1 MMLLLAH
8 GQTMPRRRKR
18 EPCDLAVDLAI
29 RVRFFRQRLG
39 LNPRQLAEACG
50 LSPDQVTR
58 IEFASRSPNT
68 RTLRKLA
75 AGLGV
80 TVADLLNADTTNE
93 LGVVYEALRQNPG
106 AVAKLR
112 IDLSQRVT

>member
-1 MMLLLAH
+1 
-8 GQTMPRRRKR
+8 MPRRRKR

-39 LNPRQLAEACG
+39 LNPRQLAEVCG

-80 TVADLLNADTTNE
+80 TVADLLNADTTDWF
-93 LGVVYEALRQNPG
+93 GVVYETMRQNPDV
-106 AVAKLR
+106 VAKLKR
-112 IDLSQRVT
+112 KFSQ